1 MPFIGSRVHSETLT
15 QCERAILI
23 LIAEGYKNNEIADE
37 LTISEKIVKETQV
50 NLRKKLNAPSISS
63 LINHA
68 LKKGLI
74 SVCEVLESR
83 FSKREPEKMVD
94 NYELGKI

>member
-1 MPFIGSRVHSETLT
+1 MSLPGSRINSETLT

-23 LIAEGYKNNEIADE
+23 LIAEGYENKEIADE
-37 LTISEKIVKETQV
+37 LTLSQETVKDSQV
-50 NLRKKLNAPSISS
+50 NLRRKLNAPSVSS

-74 SVCEVLESR
+74 SIYEVLESR
-83 FSKREPEKMVD
+83 FSKKGTKEKED
-94 NYELGKI
+94 KYELGKI